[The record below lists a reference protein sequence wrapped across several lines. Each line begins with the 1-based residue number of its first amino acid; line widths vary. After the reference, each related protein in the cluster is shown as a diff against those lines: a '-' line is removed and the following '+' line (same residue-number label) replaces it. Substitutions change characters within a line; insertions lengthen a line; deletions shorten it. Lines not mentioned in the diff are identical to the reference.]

1 MLFAFPHLRNPGEAA
16 TCHYLKAMAERVR
29 KNSSVLRV
37 LVFGSVAR
45 QVWYDRSD
53 IDLRLVRKPGLLNA
67 VAANCVTL
75 RERFLAFA
83 AGQPIDMYLAD
94 DVKFLKK
101 MREDEPPI
109 FLIKRGGYLDRMY
122 PEQEETI
129 LERLG

>member
-1 MLFAFPHLRNPGEAA
+1 
-16 TCHYLKAMAERVR
+16 
-29 KNSSVLRV
+29 
-37 LVFGSVAR
+37 
-45 QVWYDRSD
+45 
-53 IDLRLVRKPGLLNA
+53 

-83 AGQPIDMYLAD
+83 AGQPIDMYLVD

-109 FLIKRGGYLDRMY
+109 FLVKRGSYLDRMY
-122 PEQEETI
+122 PGQGETV